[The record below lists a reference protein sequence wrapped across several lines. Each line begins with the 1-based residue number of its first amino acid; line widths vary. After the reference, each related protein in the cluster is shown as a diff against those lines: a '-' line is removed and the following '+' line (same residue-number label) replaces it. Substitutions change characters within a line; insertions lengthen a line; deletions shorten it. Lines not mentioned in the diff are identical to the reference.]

1 MKFIET
7 PIQGAFVLELE
18 PRGDDRGF
26 FARAFCKK
34 ELAEHGVDFDI
45 AQINL
50 ANTKQ
55 AGTLRGFHYQ
65 VPPSKEAK
73 FFRCIKGSIFDAIV
87 DVRPDSP
94 TFGKCFGAVLSA
106 ENHHAMVVPA
116 NCAHAYLTLEDDTT
130 AYYAAA
136 DFYNPPLEL
145 GLRYNDPI
153 VQVDWPTPP
162 VHLSEKDKAWPDFKP
177 EGQSS

>member
-7 PIQGAFVLELE
+7 PIHGAFVLELE
-18 PRGDDRGF
+18 KHGDDRGF

-50 ANTKQ
+50 ANTKT

-65 VPPSKEAK
+65 APPSKEAK
-73 FFRCIKGSIFDAIV
+73 FFRCIEGSIFDAIV
-87 DVRPDSP
+87 DVRPNSP
-94 TFGKCFGAVLSA
+94 TFGKSFGAVLSS
-106 ENHHAMVVPA
+106 ENRLAMVVPA
-116 NCAHAYLTLEDDTT
+116 NCAHAYLTLEENTT
-130 AYYAAA
+130 AYYAAG
-136 DFYNPPLEL
+136 DYYDPPLEC

-153 VQVDWPTPP
+153 VKIDWPIPP
-162 VHLSEKDKAWPDFKP
+162 VHLSDKDKAWPDFQP
-177 EGQSS
+177 EGQG

>member
-1 MKFIET
+1 MKFNST
-7 PIQGAFVLELE
+7 PIQGAFVLELD
-18 PRGDDRGF
+18 RHGDDRGF

-34 ELAEHGVDFDI
+34 ELAEYGVEFDV

-50 ANTKQ
+50 SNTNA

-73 FFRCIKGSIFDAIV
+73 FFRCIKGSIYDAIV

-106 ENHHAMVVPA
+106 ANHHAMIIPA

-130 AYYAAA
+130 AYYAVS
-136 DFYNPPLEL
+136 DFYNSTLER

-153 VQVDWPTPP
+153 VKIDWPTPP
-162 VHLSEKDKAWPDFKP
+162 MHLSDKDKAWPDFNS
-177 EGQSS
+177 EEQGS